1 MWRNGEGRP
10 FLPLSI
16 VFYFGLMNFV
26 STAGWGQSASTPL
39 TMDYT
44 GALFGFFQINDPD
57 PASYPPPVARFLD
70 RRKTTA
76 GRLLVGMGDNFGPEF
91 RASIQPVTD
100 AGDPGCNM
108 PLSRAAQGN
117 PANQVY
123 PRYLYKNDDRVPAR
137 ADCDNVVR
145 FLMNA
150 GYRAVVPGRDDFLYT
165 SAWLRGIAV
174 GLQVAS
180 TDSGKPAQPAIHNH
194 DQKLEM
200 LAANLRVTWARDR
213 DAPEIPRGA
222 CGLLFEPDPF
232 KGLRGIVWVKN
243 PDFEPATPSRR
254 PLARVLTATRPAR
267 MA

>member
-1 MWRNGEGRP
+1 MRLEIRLWERTQMWRNGEGRP

-26 STAGWGQSASTPL
+26 SKAGWGQSATTPL

-108 PLSRAAQGN
+108 PLSRAA
-117 PANQVY
+117 
-123 PRYLYKNDDRVPAR
+123 LH
-137 ADCDNVVR
+137 
-145 FLMNA
+145 
-150 GYRAVVPGRDDFLYT
+150 PGHEEQTR
-165 SAWLRGIAV
+165 SNRGGV
-174 GLQVAS
+174 
-180 TDSGKPAQPAIHNH
+180 H
-194 DQKLEM
+194 
-200 LAANLRVTWARDR
+200 
-213 DAPEIPRGA
+213 
-222 CGLLFEPDPF
+222 
-232 KGLRGIVWVKN
+232 
-243 PDFEPATPSRR
+243 
-254 PLARVLTATRPAR
+254 
-267 MA
+267 